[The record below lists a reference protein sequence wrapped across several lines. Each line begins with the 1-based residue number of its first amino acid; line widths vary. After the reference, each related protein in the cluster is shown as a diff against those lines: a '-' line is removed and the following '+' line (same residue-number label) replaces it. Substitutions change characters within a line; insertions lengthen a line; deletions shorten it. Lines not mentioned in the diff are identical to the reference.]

1 MSKNNGSRL
10 SPKNSN
16 GFEKHHFDTPNGI
29 PLKDGIS
36 IIAAGDGGAPTEVH
50 IIVKVPGAKYA
61 PRLRFHK
68 HELLTDIIEQ
78 LIAYRRLVFPDAP
91 EINLKATLDDIK
103 ESDK

>member
-1 MSKNNGSRL
+1 MSKYNGNG
-10 SPKNSN
+10 K
-16 GFEKHHFDTPNGI
+16 GFEKHHFDSPDGV

-36 IIAAGDGGAPTEVH
+36 IIAAGDGGAPTEIH

-68 HELLTDIIEQ
+68 HELLTDLIEQ

-91 EINLKATLDDIK
+91 EVNANATLGDIK
-103 ESDK
+103 ETDE